1 MAGSRFSTDVLD
13 RAIERRQH
21 TAEQLRTATRQ
32 RLVQA
37 LDVAPVPVDEVIIF
51 GSIERAGQFGTTS
64 DVDVAVGA
72 LPARDYF
79 TLKSHLE
86 HSLAR
91 EVDLVDLDRCHFA
104 ATIRRTGTTWTRRD
118 T

>member
-1 MAGSRFSTDVLD
+1 MAGSRFPTDVLD
-13 RAIERRQH
+13 RAIERRQRS
-21 TAEQLRTATRQ
+21 AEQLRAATRE

-37 LDVAPVPVDEVIIF
+37 LEAAPVLVEQAIIF
-51 GSIERAGQFGTTS
+51 GSVNRPGYFDANS
-64 DVDVAVGA
+64 DIDIAVGE

-86 HSLAR
+86 FALCRA
-91 EVDLVDLDRCHFA
+91 VDLVELDRCHFA
-104 ATIRRTGTTWTRRD
+104 ASIRRTGTTWTRRA

>member
-1 MAGSRFSTDVLD
+1 M
-13 RAIERRQH
+13 
-21 TAEQLRTATRQ
+21 ATRQ

-37 LDVAPVPVDEVIIF
+37 LDSAPVPVESAIIF
-51 GSIERAGQFGTTS
+51 GSLERAGHFDANS
-64 DVDVAVGA
+64 DVDVAVGE

-86 HSLAR
+86 HAVCR
-91 EVDLVDLDRCHFA
+91 EVDLVELDRCHFA
-104 ATIRRTGTTWTRRD
+104 ESIRRTGTTWTRRV

>member
-1 MAGSRFSTDVLD
+1 MADSRFSTDVLD
-13 RAIERRQH
+13 RAIERRRH

-37 LDVAPVPVDEVIIF
+37 LETAPVPVDEAIIF
-51 GSIERAGQFGTTS
+51 GSIERPGHFGTTS

-86 HSLAR
+86 HSLGR
-91 EVDLVDLDRCHFA
+91 EVDLVDLDWCHFA